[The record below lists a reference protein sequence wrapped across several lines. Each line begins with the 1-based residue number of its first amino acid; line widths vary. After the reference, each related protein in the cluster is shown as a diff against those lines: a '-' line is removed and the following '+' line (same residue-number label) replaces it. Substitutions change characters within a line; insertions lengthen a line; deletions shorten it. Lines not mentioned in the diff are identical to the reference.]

1 MTGNDH
7 RPAYSTLRSPW
18 VLVEDGVVDHSAEV
32 LERLTNWLLTGTDT
46 AAITRCTRALSLGE
60 TWPASQISDT
70 GPYRVR
76 TGMEDGKCQ
85 NGAGSIR
92 PSLRT
97 RR

>member
-60 TWPASQISDT
+60 TDDPISIASWTDALA
-70 GPYRVR
+70 VR
-76 TGMEDGKCQ
+76 
-85 NGAGSIR
+85 
-92 PSLRT
+92 LRH
-97 RR
+97 RAEQAQL

>member
-1 MTGNDH
+1 MTPLPTPRTDADTYDVLDDAIADLAH
-7 RPAYSTLRSPW
+7 RRGL
-18 VLVEDGVVDHSAEV
+18 
-32 LERLTNWLLTGTDT
+32 WLGDELILIHLLASLIDQ
-46 AAITRCTRALSLGE
+46 AL
-60 TWPASQISDT
+60 WPASQISDT